1 MNTKILKA
9 AFISLILSV
18 CGFANAGVIYE
29 FKCDEITCDGNADDG
44 WGGYFEISDA
54 AVAAGTLT
62 GTTEI
67 IDFSFYSNDALISW
81 TLADLD
87 LGGISMVLDSNKI
100 SVIDSINADVGYAR
114 FSNAPEVVY
123 ISGEFVR
130 DYGYIN
136 PTGMWVA
143 VNQVPEPSTLAIL
156 ALGLMGLASRRSKR

>member
-1 MNTKILKA
+1 MIENRQFYINGAWVDA
-9 AFISLILSV
+9 AEGTDYQVINPTTEEP
-18 CGFANAGVIYE
+18 FATIALG
-29 FKCDEITCDGNADDG
+29 GQADT
-44 WGGYFEISDA
+44 DA